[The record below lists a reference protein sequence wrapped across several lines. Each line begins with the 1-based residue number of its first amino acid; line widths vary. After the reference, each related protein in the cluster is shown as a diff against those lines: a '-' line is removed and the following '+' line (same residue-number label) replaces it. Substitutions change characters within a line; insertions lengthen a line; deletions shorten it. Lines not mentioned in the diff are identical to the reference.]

1 MIPKD
6 ECCYSFNHEDYL
18 RLKRINNIKKLPK
31 KRRSLRP
38 NVEATMMEFENKL
51 TDGKLKTRGYF
62 KALVF
67 AFSAAIMINFGRI
80 YRYMMSED
88 KKERVLMSKID
99 FLLKFHEIIT
109 RFLENLLISKKNRT
123 AFNIG

>member
-1 MIPKD
+1 MIQKD
-6 ECCYSFNHEDYL
+6 VCDYSFNHEDYL

-67 AFSAAIMINFGRI
+67 AFTSAIMINFGRI
-80 YRYMMSED
+80 YRYMINEC
-88 KKERVLMSKID
+88 KKERALMFKTD
-99 FLLKFHEIIT
+99 FLLKFQEIIT
-109 RFLENLLISKKNRT
+109 KFCA
-123 AFNIG
+123 AFSIG